1 MGKIL
6 VVNGSLFKAR
16 LLKTGQVTSYGSG
29 TGADDGARRKGI
41 AKAYVILTTGRYA
54 GTTTITLNGKSDV
67 HSNNCVLDRNT
78 GLMWSRYGAASVGP
92 ASDGKIPWTT
102 NAGGEGIFP
111 YVAAANAAHL
121 AGYSD
126 WRIPN
131 FPELLSIARLEVGA
145 SLPDPTAFPSFS
157 TDWVASSTS
166 RFGGDA
172 INWCATIAFTYALS
186 DTLILKTY
194 NFNTVLVRGG

>member
-6 VVNGSLFKAR
+6 VVNGALFKAR

-29 TGADDGARRKGI
+29 TGVDDGALSKGI

-54 GTTTITLNGKSDV
+54 GTTTITLNGKDDV
-67 HSNNCVLDRNT
+67 HSNNCVRDRNT
-78 GLMWSRYGAASVGP
+78 GLMWSRYPSASVGP

-111 YVAAANAAHL
+111 YVAAANAAQL

-131 FPELLSIARLEVGA
+131 IFELISLAIVKSPSIA
-145 SLPDPTAFPSFS
+145 PDPTAFPSWPG
-157 TDWVASSTS
+157 DWMQCSTS
-166 RFGGDA
+166 SPTGNPNTQFISTLTTYGVYQA
-172 INWCATIAFTYALS
+172 IEKVSNYPV
-186 DTLILKTY
+186 
-194 NFNTVLVRGG
+194 VLVRGG